1 VTAPPRAPG
10 RTATIR
16 PPKPWLETLRLAM
29 REFTPDDS
37 EDLFRLNSDPRV
49 MRYIGEGKPV
59 ERARHATI
67 LRRVLRY
74 GALYP
79 DLGFWYTTRRD
90 TGAFIGWFTLKYA
103 GGSADVET
111 GYMLLPEAWGQGFAT
126 EGATA
131 MVDYGFDDL
140 GLARIVGVTH
150 PDNYASQRV
159 LMKAGLADRGWG
171 RYYDADL
178 RLFAAERGDRSRR

>member
-1 VTAPPRAPG
+1 VTAAP
-10 RTATIR
+10 A
-16 PPKPWLETLRLAM
+16 PWLETLRLAM

-37 EDLFRLNSDPRV
+37 DDLLRLNSDPRV
-49 MRYIGEGKPV
+49 MRYIGDGRPLDP
-59 ERARHATI
+59 ARHAYVMK
-67 LRRVLRY
+67 RVLGYPRH
-74 GALYP
+74 YP

-90 TGAFIGWFTLKYA
+90 TGEFIGWFTLKYA
-103 GGSADVET
+103 GRSADVET

-140 GLARIVGVTH
+140 GLDRIIGVTH
-150 PDNYASQRV
+150 PDNRASQRV
-159 LMKAGLADRGWG
+159 LMKAGLADRGVG

-178 RLFAAERGDRSRR
+178 RLFAAERADR